1 MIGTIISHYRVLEK
15 IGGGGMGVVYKAED
29 TRLARFVALKFLP
42 DSVAHDPAAL
52 ERFRREA
59 RAASALNHPNICTIY
74 DIGELDGRA
83 FMVMEFLDGVELN
96 HLIADRPIENEQLLG
111 IAIEIAD
118 ALDAAHGEGIVH
130 RDIKPANVF
139 VTRRGHAKILD
150 FGLAKVTGKSGV
162 LSSNAETIAESEAMH
177 LTTPGAMLGTVSYMS
192 PEQVKAKDLDLRT
205 DLFSFGAV
213 LYEMATG
220 KRPFEGS
227 SPGEICSAI
236 LRDQPIAPSALN
248 PQLLAGLEPVIRKAL
263 EKDRD
268 LRYQIASEIRA
279 DLNRLKRDT
288 NSGSSAV
295 SMGRESLNSTPAT
308 AIQAERRST
317 VWRFLP
323 WALAAIAAL
332 GTLAFLFRP
341 TLPPPTVS
349 GFVQLTHDG
358 VPKIL
363 IGTDG
368 SRLYL
373 GENQPA
379 PTLSE
384 VSITGGDVVAMPAL
398 SPRMYPLSVSPDGS
412 ALLMSQG
419 AGICGDCPF
428 WAVPTVGGSPRR
440 LATAAG
446 AGGAWSPEGE
456 KLAYGDLH
464 GIYIANADG
473 TQPTKL
479 GTLPG
484 ATRFAWSPDSK
495 KIRFTTGDIFEPQK
509 IWNVSRDGSNP
520 QPFLPG
526 WKTGTDQCCG
536 NWTPN
541 GNYFVFEAGGQIW
554 ARRET
559 GSLFHKVSF
568 EPVQL
573 TSGAITYSGF
583 YVVPSKD
590 GKKLFAVEALRR
602 GELESY
608 DSKAKSLT
616 SFLGGISA
624 QDVDFSKDRQWVAYV
639 LFPEGTAW
647 RSKVDG
653 SEKLQLSFAP
663 LYAMQPR
670 WSPDGTQLVFWA
682 FESGKPPRL
691 YITSAAGGTPREL
704 LPDSGNNVQA
714 DGTWSPDG
722 NSIAFAGGLSGA
734 GPAAFEIDTIDLKT
748 HQVSM
753 VPGSQGFYSPRWSP
767 DGRYLIAEPNTAQS
781 LRLYDFKLHRWSL
794 LANVGA
800 GYPCWSGDSQYVYFL
815 ARQEEQ
821 AISRVRIRDGEL
833 EQVARFK
840 GMHTT
845 GYWGQWLGLAPDDS
859 PLILKD
865 VGTEEVVSMDFR
877 EP

>member
-15 IGGGGMGVVYKAED
+15 IGSGGMGVVYKAED

-83 FMVMEFLDGVELN
+83 FMVMEFLDGVALN
-96 HLIADRPIENEQLLG
+96 HLIAGRPIETEHLLD

-139 VTRRGHAKILD
+139 VTRRRHAKILD
-150 FGLAKVTGKSGV
+150 FGLAKLALPQTASAEEKTVTLQGTEPGV
-162 LSSNAETIAESEAMH
+162 VM
-177 LTTPGAMLGTVSYMS
+177 GTVGYMS
-192 PEQVKAKDLDLRT
+192 PEQVKAKDLDSRT
-205 DLFSFGAV
+205 DLFSFGAL

-236 LRDQPIAPSALN
+236 LHDQPVVLLAAN
-248 PQLLAGLEPVIRKAL
+248 PQLLVGLEPVIRKAL

-279 DLNRLKRDT
+279 DLIRLKRDT
-288 NSGSSAV
+288 NSGRSAA
-295 SMGRESLNSTPAT
+295 STAGQNLDVAPAT
-308 AIQAERRST
+308 AIGGKGRST
-317 VWRFLP
+317 VWHSLP

-332 GTLAFLFRP
+332 GMLAFLFRP

-379 PTLSE
+379 PTLSQ
-384 VSITGGDVVAMPAL
+384 VSAAGGDVVALPVL

-419 AGICGDCPF
+419 AGICSDCPF
-428 WAVPTVGGSPRR
+428 WAVPTVGGSPRK
-440 LATAAG
+440 LAGAAG
-446 AGGAWSPEGE
+446 PGGAWSPDGE

-464 GIYIANADG
+464 GVYLANADG

-479 GTLPG
+479 AALPG
-484 ATRFAWSPDSK
+484 GTRYAWSPDSK
-495 KIRFTTGDIFEPQK
+495 KIRFTTGDIFEPHK
-509 IWNVSRDGSNP
+509 IWNVSRDASNP
-520 QPFLPG
+520 QPLLPG

-536 NWTPN
+536 NWTPD

-559 GSLFHKVSF
+559 GSLFHKVSY

-573 TSGAITYSGF
+573 TSGEITYGGF
-583 YVVPSKD
+583 YVVPSKG
-590 GKKLFAVEALRR
+590 GKKLFAVEALGR
-602 GELESY
+602 GELERY
-608 DSKAKSLT
+608 DSKAKTLK

-624 QDVDFSKDRQWVAYV
+624 QDVDFSKDGQWVAYV

-653 SEKLQLSFAP
+653 SEKLQLSFPP

-670 WSPDGTQLVFWA
+670 WSPDGTQLLFWA

-691 YITSAAGGTPREL
+691 YVTSAVGGTPREL
-704 LPDSGNNVQA
+704 MPDSGNNVQA

-722 NSIAFAGGLSGA
+722 NSIAFAGGPSGA

-748 HQVSM
+748 HQVTM

-767 DGRYLIAEPNTAQS
+767 DGRYLVAEPNTAQS
-781 LRLYDFKLHRWSL
+781 LRLYDFKLHTWSL

-800 GYPCWSGDSQYVYFL
+800 GYPCWSRDSQYVYFQV
-815 ARQEEQ
+815 RREDQ
-821 AISRVRIRDGEL
+821 AISRVRIRDREL
-833 EQVARFK
+833 EQVATFE